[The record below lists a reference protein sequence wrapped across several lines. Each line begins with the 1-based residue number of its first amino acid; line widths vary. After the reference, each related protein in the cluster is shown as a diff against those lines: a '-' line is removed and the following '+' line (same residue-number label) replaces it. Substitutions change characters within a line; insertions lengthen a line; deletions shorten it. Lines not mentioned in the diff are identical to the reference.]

1 MEFNPRA
8 VFEKLFG
15 DSGSTDR
22 AAREARLRQHK
33 SILDSVNDKLAA
45 LRKSLG
51 PQDQTKINEYAD
63 SVRDVER
70 RIQKA
75 EQQRDLDLPQM
86 DEPQGVPPVFEDHLD
101 LMLDLQVLAFQS
113 DLTRV
118 ISFMISRS
126 RRAALSANRRARSA
140 SSPVASG
147 DQPS

>member
-1 MEFNPRA
+1 
-8 VFEKLFG
+8 
-15 DSGSTDR
+15 
-22 AAREARLRQHK
+22 
-33 SILDSVNDKLAA
+33 VNDKLAA